1 MSSLP
6 RDCGGFQPVK
16 GGGGYGGGGGGHGW
30 GGVSGQFIG
39 GVSSGPAGVVGGYE
53 GVGGGHGGGVVDGD
67 SGSGMV
73 VGEVMVGTGG
83 FDGSVVQDMV
93 QELVSAIVV
102 VAVLATLL
110 APVIGDLF
118 LVAVVVDLVGQV
130 VLSMLD
136 MVMVTATGE

>member
-1 MSSLP
+1 MLGSIEIFF
-6 RDCGGFQPVK
+6 RCHK
-16 GGGGYGGGGGGHGW
+16 T
-30 GGVSGQFIG
+30 
-39 GVSSGPAGVVGGYE
+39 AK
-53 GVGGGHGGGVVDGD
+53 
-67 SGSGMV
+67 SGMV
-73 VGEVMVGTGG
+73 VVGTGG

-93 QELVSAIVV
+93 QELVSVKVV

-136 MVMVTATGE
+136 MVMVTATREYEMKKASEEMAKYTSDQEEKTEG